1 MDCIF
6 CRIVK
11 GELPS
16 KKVYESD
23 LVVAIEDIHK
33 VAPVHVLIVPKEHFS
48 SIMALPP
55 QETALLADIQQA
67 IRSVADASG
76 IAESGFRVV
85 TNHGEP
91 AGQTVFHLHFHV
103 IGGRVLQTSL
113 G

>member
-16 KKVYESD
+16 NKVYESD
-23 LVVAIEDIHK
+23 LVMAFEDIHK
-33 VAPVHVLIVPKEHFS
+33 VAPVHVLIVPKAHFS
-48 SIMALPP
+48 SILDLPP

-67 IRSVADASG
+67 IRSVADAFGLSD
-76 IAESGFRVV
+76 SGFRVV